1 MGYIMKLTQ
10 QYKDLFAL
18 VARNGAINGEK
29 AMDVIAEKNPEED
42 LTNTKKMT
50 QDFRDLEDKIEADEE
65 LTLLDF
71 IHLWVG
77 ASISRTVIA
86 KNVDT
91 WTAVVKAY
99 DEDLIPKLYE
109 VAQSSN
115 DDTKWQELV
124 EEYFCKNLSENSDE
138 NKIDKE

>member
-1 MGYIMKLTQ
+1 MKLTQ

-18 VARNGAINGEK
+18 VVRNGAINGEK
-29 AMDVIAEKNPEED
+29 AMDVISEKNPEED

-50 QDFRDLEDKIEADEE
+50 QDFRDLEDKIYADEE

>member
-1 MGYIMKLTQ
+1 MKLTQ

-50 QDFRDLEDKIEADEE
+50 QDFRNLEDKIEADGE

-91 WTAVVKAY
+91 WTAVIKAY

-138 NKIDKE
+138 IKNDKE

>member
-1 MGYIMKLTQ
+1 MKLTQ

>member
-1 MGYIMKLTQ
+1 MKLTQ

-29 AMDVIAEKNPEED
+29 AMYVISEKNPEED

-50 QDFRDLEDKIEADEE
+50 QDFRDLEDKIEADEK

>member
-1 MGYIMKLTQ
+1 MKLTQ

-29 AMDVIAEKNPEED
+29 AMDVISEKNPEED

-71 IHLWVG
+71 IHIWVG

>member
-1 MGYIMKLTQ
+1 MKLTQ

-42 LTNTKKMT
+42 LINTKKMT

-71 IHLWVG
+71 LHLWVG
-77 ASISRTVIA
+77 ASISRTVIE
-86 KNVDT
+86 KNVNT

-99 DEDLIPKLYE
+99 GEDLIPKLYE
-109 VAQSSN
+109 IAQSSK
-115 DDTKWQELV
+115 DDTKWQKLV
-124 EEYFCKNLSENSDE
+124 EEYFCKEVKENSDT

>member
-1 MGYIMKLTQ
+1 MKLTQ

-29 AMDVIAEKNPEED
+29 AMDVISEKNPEED

-91 WTAVVKAY
+91 WTAVIKAY

>member
-1 MGYIMKLTQ
+1 MKLKQ

-29 AMDVIAEKNPEED
+29 AMDVISEKNPEED

-50 QDFRDLEDKIEADEE
+50 QDFRDLENKIEADEE

>member
-1 MGYIMKLTQ
+1 MKLTQ

-29 AMDVIAEKNPEED
+29 AMDVISEKNPEED

-50 QDFRDLEDKIEADEE
+50 QNFRDLEDKIEADEE

>member
-1 MGYIMKLTQ
+1 MKLTQ

-29 AMDVIAEKNPEED
+29 AMDVISEKNPEED

>member
-1 MGYIMKLTQ
+1 MKLTQ

-29 AMDVIAEKNPEED
+29 AMDVISEKNPEED

-138 NKIDKE
+138 NKIDKK

>member
-1 MGYIMKLTQ
+1 MKLTQ

-50 QDFRDLEDKIEADEE
+50 QDFRDLEDKIEADGE

-86 KNVDT
+86 KNVNT
-91 WTAVVKAY
+91 WTAVIKAY

>member
-1 MGYIMKLTQ
+1 MKLTQ

-29 AMDVIAEKNPEED
+29 AMDVISEKNPEED

-65 LTLLDF
+65 LTLRDF

>member
-1 MGYIMKLTQ
+1 MKLTQ

-50 QDFRDLEDKIEADEE
+50 QDFRDLEDKIKADEE

-71 IHLWVG
+71 LHLWVG
-77 ASISRTVIA
+77 ASISRTVIE
-86 KNVDT
+86 KNVNT

-109 VAQSSN
+109 IAQSSK

-124 EEYFCKNLSENSDE
+124 EEYFCKEVKENSDT

>member
-1 MGYIMKLTQ
+1 MKLTQ

-29 AMDVIAEKNPEED
+29 AMDVISEKNPEED

-50 QDFRDLEDKIEADEE
+50 QDFSDLEDKIESDEE

>member
-1 MGYIMKLTQ
+1 MKLTQ

-29 AMDVIAEKNPEED
+29 AMDVISEKNPEED

-71 IHLWVG
+71 IYLWVG

-86 KNVDT
+86 KNVNT

>member
-1 MGYIMKLTQ
+1 MKLTQ

-50 QDFRDLEDKIEADEE
+50 QDFRDLEDKIEADGE

-71 IHLWVG
+71 IYLWVG

-86 KNVDT
+86 KNVNT

>member
-1 MGYIMKLTQ
+1 MKLTK

>member
-1 MGYIMKLTQ
+1 MKLTQ

-29 AMDVIAEKNPEED
+29 AIDVISEKNPEED

>member
-1 MGYIMKLTQ
+1 MKLTQ

-29 AMDVIAEKNPEED
+29 AMDVISEKNPEED

-99 DEDLIPKLYE
+99 DEDLIPKLYK

>member
-1 MGYIMKLTQ
+1 MKLTQ

-50 QDFRDLEDKIEADEE
+50 QDFRDLEDKIEADGE

-86 KNVDT
+86 KNVNT

>member
-1 MGYIMKLTQ
+1 MKLTQ

-29 AMDVIAEKNPEED
+29 AMDVISEKNPEED

-50 QDFRDLEDKIEADEE
+50 QDFRDLEDKIESDEE

>member
-1 MGYIMKLTQ
+1 MKLTQ

-29 AMDVIAEKNPEED
+29 AMDVISEKNPEED

-86 KNVDT
+86 KNVNT

-115 DDTKWQELV
+115 DNTKWQELV

>member
-1 MGYIMKLTQ
+1 MKLTQ
-10 QYKDLFAL
+10 QYEDLFAL

-29 AMDVIAEKNPEED
+29 AMDVISEKNPEED

-50 QDFRDLEDKIEADEE
+50 QDFRDLEDKINADEE
-65 LTLLDF
+65 LSLLDF

>member
-1 MGYIMKLTQ
+1 MKLTQ

-50 QDFRDLEDKIEADEE
+50 QDFRDLEDKIEADGE

>member
-1 MGYIMKLTQ
+1 MKLTQ

-29 AMDVIAEKNPEED
+29 AMDVISEKNPEED

-77 ASISRTVIA
+77 AAISRTVIA

>member
-1 MGYIMKLTQ
+1 MKLTQ

-29 AMDVIAEKNPEED
+29 AMDVISEKNPEED
-42 LTNTKKMT
+42 LTNTKKIT

>member
-1 MGYIMKLTQ
+1 MKLTQ

-29 AMDVIAEKNPEED
+29 AMDVISEKNPEED

-109 VAQSSN
+109 IAQSSN